1 MNIWQDKGMFQS
13 QFLES
18 SCITPSTRSIL
29 ILEVKDTCGSKM
41 ASLQYT
47 CISKASQVQSA
58 RIKTF
63 TFPTGWEHAFLTEE
77 QIKILSTGKVN
88 FSLRKAPHRAY
99 LELTVEGLSFCHYS
113 FDSRAIME
121 FAPVL
126 FPVSK
131 SGSRTETML
140 HFRMQIQA
148 KMRWAT
154 SFWLFLSSQVLKYW
168 NT

>member
-1 MNIWQDKGMFQS
+1 MHPPGRREQPLNIANLNMN
-13 QFLES
+13 
-18 SCITPSTRSIL
+18 
-29 ILEVKDTCGSKM
+29 
-41 ASLQYT
+41 
-47 CISKASQVQSA
+47 
-58 RIKTF
+58 
-63 TFPTGWEHAFLTEE
+63 
-77 QIKILSTGKVN
+77 
-88 FSLRKAPHRAY
+88 RKAPHRAY

-148 KMRWAT
+148 KMR
-154 SFWLFLSSQVLKYW
+154 
-168 NT
+168 